1 MRSWNVLLRAAIVA
15 VAGSVALMN
24 PVLAQQTVSGMKVQ
38 IVEAGSDGKLAS
50 TFKEIR
56 KGSWGEFPATGTSNN
71 PQFTFQEVSRDENAI
86 VLYDK
91 KRDLNL
97 VFDLASGAV
106 AYSVGESGDL
116 QVIYQ
121 ILKAKPAPNNA
132 SLVAST
138 IGSDIDQFINTLDFD
153 GKTPLARSGSGK
165 RVDTSEAD
173 GRPRRAEDE
182 EAGRVIVTTKKAKSI
197 GGPVDQYALL
207 NPAAD
212 VIYPGSIILADR
224 NLADG
229 NPSPVTAKKAP
240 LTISIDL
247 PGTSPLSRTIDN
259 PSKSS
264 VSAAINAIL
273 ADYFAQQG
281 DTPQAANSTMLFSRV
296 YSKEQAAAA
305 LNLAAEWAKGEASAK
320 LEASSDTEKQVVVAL
335 FRQKYFTV
343 SIDTPESPSSMF
355 ASDVPV
361 EKLQSQI
368 DDAHPPGYISSTDYG
383 RMVMVR
389 METAKTN
396 TTASA
401 AAAFETRFA
410 QNGKANA
417 EANAEYKKLLDSS
430 TFSAMVLGGAASN
443 AAKFSGNVD
452 QLQDFI
458 QQGAVFNRKNPGA
471 PISYAVRYLKGN
483 TIATVNLATK
493 YVQTETRS
501 VRNGFLD
508 IYNGCAC
515 TIKYEYGYKLEDGQ
529 GFRFV
534 GRDDIGMAGGRYA
547 EIPGDASEIRVN
559 IFRYET
565 FGSVQTEYSVPGL
578 ESTATG
584 APTKCISTSGTFFA
598 KSADVKDGRC

>member
-1 MRSWNVLLRAAIVA
+1 MRSWKVLLRAATVA
-15 VAGSVALMN
+15 VAGSLALMN
-24 PVLAQQTVSGMKVQ
+24 PAPAQQTVSGMKVQ

-50 TFKEIR
+50 TFKEIK
-56 KGSWGEFPATGTSNN
+56 KGSWGEFPATSTSNN
-71 PQFTFQEVSRDENAI
+71 PQFTFQEVSRDQNVI

-97 VFDLASGAV
+97 VFDLAGGAV
-106 AYSVGESGDL
+106 AYSMGQTGDL

-153 GKTPLARSGSGK
+153 SKASLARSSSGK
-165 RVDTSEAD
+165 PVDTSDAD
-173 GRPRRAEDE
+173 GIPRRAE
-182 EAGRVIVTTKKAKSI
+182 ASGRVIITTKTARYI
-197 GGPVDQYALL
+197 GGPVDQYTLL

-212 VIYPGSIILADR
+212 VIYPGSIVLADK

-247 PGTSPLSRTIDN
+247 PGASSLSRTVDN

-273 ADYFAQQG
+273 ADYFAEQG
-281 DTPQAANSTMLFSRV
+281 DTAQAASSTMLFSRV

-320 LEASSDTEKQVVVAL
+320 LETSSDAENEVVVAL

-343 SIDTPESPSSMF
+343 SIDTPESPSSVF

-368 DDAHPPGYISSTDYG
+368 DDDHPPGYISSTDYG
-383 RMVMVR
+383 RVVMVR
-389 METAKTN
+389 METTKTN
-396 TTASA
+396 STASA
-401 AAAFETRFA
+401 VAAFETRFA
-410 QNGKANA
+410 ANGKANA
-417 EANAEYKKLLDSS
+417 EANAQYKKLLDSS
-430 TFSAMVLGGAASN
+430 TFTAMVLGGAASS

-458 QQGAVFNRKNPGA
+458 QRGAVFNKKNPGA
-471 PISYAVRYLKGN
+471 PISYAVRYLKDN
-483 TIATVNLATK
+483 TIAAVDLATK

-501 VRNGFLD
+501 AMNGFLD

-515 TIKYEYGYKLEDGQ
+515 TIKYEYGYKLEDGK

-534 GRDDIGMAGGRYA
+534 GRDDIRVAGGRYA